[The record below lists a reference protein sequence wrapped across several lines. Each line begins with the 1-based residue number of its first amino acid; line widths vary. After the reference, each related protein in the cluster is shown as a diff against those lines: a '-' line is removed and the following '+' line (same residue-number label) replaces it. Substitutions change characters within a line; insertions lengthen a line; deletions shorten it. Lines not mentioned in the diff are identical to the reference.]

1 MSNTPIKLDSKYQLT
16 LFITGASHN
25 SVRAI
30 NNIKFICEKYLQG
43 NYVLEIIDVY
53 QIPDIANKEQVS
65 VFPTLINKGVE
76 PHKKLVGDL
85 SNTPWVLRGLGI
97 NFKDKE

>member
-1 MSNTPIKLDSKYQLT
+1 MSVT

-53 QIPDIANKEQVS
+53 QIPERAYKEQITVL
-65 VFPTLINKGVE
+65 PTLIKKGAE

-85 SNTPWVLRGLGI
+85 SDTHWVQRGLGI
-97 NFKDKE
+97 NFKEKE

>member
-1 MSNTPIKLDSKYQLT
+1 MYKVGTPVEYQLT

-30 NNIKFICEKYLQG
+30 NNIKFICEKYLHG

-53 QIPDIANKEQVS
+53 QSPEIAYKEQITVL
-65 VFPTLINKGVE
+65 PTLIKGGHE

-85 SNTPWVLRGLGI
+85 SDTAWVLKGLGV